1 MQCNQNDH
9 NLVFLMPEWEKKLD
23 DHHHR
28 HHESDLAF
36 MVVNTGASVWFVLGD
51 TLIIFL
57 FWVIRISVI
66 SHHSS
71 SNPRYFIFKRKAGE
85 GEGEDRDRRER
96 ERERESPLR
105 LEPAVCFWCVCV
117 RASFRRTRAPVRSV
131 PVGWPGGRC
140 VGLRLRLR
148 LRLALPCVISSI
160 QHYVFH
166 PDATVC
172 YVA

>member
-1 MQCNQNDH
+1 M
-9 NLVFLMPEWEKKLD
+9 KKKMD

-96 ERERESPLR
+96 ERESALCDLSQRCVSG
-105 LEPAVCFWCVCV
+105 VCVCV
-117 RASFRRTRAPVRSV
+117 RAFVVHVHRSG
-131 PVGWPGGRC
+131 PCRLVGRVAVAWDC
-140 VGLRLRLR
+140 
-148 LRLALPCVISSI
+148 ACACACAWPCVISSI

>member
-71 SNPRYFIFKRKAGE
+71 SNPRYFIFSWRG
-85 GEGEDRDRRER
+85 GGRRQRQKR
-96 ERERESPLR
+96 ERERESRLR